1 VPEAARSAD
10 PEGQPPT
17 SQQAIKIVCQPNQ
30 RSSKWPRAPLLRQN
44 AASARNPALKGASK
58 QMAESMSEKQL
69 RDFAKT
75 TWNFDESS
83 EQEEWQIAAR

>member
-1 VPEAARSAD
+1 
-10 PEGQPPT
+10 
-17 SQQAIKIVCQPNQ
+17 
-30 RSSKWPRAPLLRQN
+30 LRKN

>member
-1 VPEAARSAD
+1 
-10 PEGQPPT
+10 
-17 SQQAIKIVCQPNQ
+17 
-30 RSSKWPRAPLLRQN
+30 
-44 AASARNPALKGASK
+44 
-58 QMAESMSEKQL
+58 MAESMSEKQL